1 MISSI
6 EKDELDLYSLHIV
19 KFVVIFME
27 GTSASIYVSIV
38 LHVSKFALQI
48 LCAHIYSSMS
58 NLYIYIYI
66 YILYLEHNAQT
77 PYWSNFQVS
86 CSYINISQKT
96 ISHKHEPYVVF
107 LLTCMYFCLNTY
119 YLYKF

>member
-27 GTSASIYVSIV
+27 GTSASIYVSIA

-48 LCAHIYSSMS
+48 LCAHIYSMMS
-58 NLYIYIYI
+58 NLYIFIYF
-66 YILYLEHNAQT
+66 LYLQEHNAQT
-77 PYWSNFQVS
+77 PYW
-86 CSYINISQKT
+86 
-96 ISHKHEPYVVF
+96 
-107 LLTCMYFCLNTY
+107 
-119 YLYKF
+119 

>member
-38 LHVSKFALQI
+38 LHVNKFALQI
-48 LCAHIYSSMS
+48 LCAHIYSTMS

-66 YILYLEHNAQT
+66 LYLQEHNAQT

-86 CSYINISQKT
+86 CSYQYFSEIFFP
-96 ISHKHEPYVVF
+96 HKHEQFAVF
-107 LLTCMYFCLNTY
+107 LLTYMYFCLNIS
-119 YLYKF
+119 YLYTFK

>member
-27 GTSASIYVSIV
+27 GTSASIYVSIA

-48 LCAHIYSSMS
+48 LCAHIYSMMS
-58 NLYIYIYI
+58 NLYIFIYF
-66 YILYLEHNAQT
+66 LYLQEHNAQT
-77 PYWSNFQVS
+77 PYWLNFQVS
-86 CSYINISQKT
+86 CSYQ
-96 ISHKHEPYVVF
+96 
-107 LLTCMYFCLNTY
+107 YFSENY
-119 YLYKF
+119 FP

>member
-6 EKDELDLYSLHIV
+6 ETDKLDLYSLHIV

-58 NLYIYIYI
+58 NLYIYIYTF
-66 YILYLEHNAQT
+66 YI
-77 PYWSNFQVS
+77 
-86 CSYINISQKT
+86 
-96 ISHKHEPYVVF
+96 
-107 LLTCMYFCLNTY
+107 
-119 YLYKF
+119 

>member
-6 EKDELDLYSLHIV
+6 EKDKLDLYSLHIV

-48 LCAHIYSSMS
+48 LCAHIYYSMS
-58 NLYIYIYI
+58 NLYIYIYTF
-66 YILYLEHNAQT
+66 YI
-77 PYWSNFQVS
+77 
-86 CSYINISQKT
+86 
-96 ISHKHEPYVVF
+96 
-107 LLTCMYFCLNTY
+107 
-119 YLYKF
+119 